1 MTMKI
6 KIKDEITLFNG
17 KFKGEPIYYMVTYN
31 NCSPR
36 VIILNKNKFDLLL
49 RKRETISFS
58 EKSFYFKCCEICVT
72 TFSDQNFEPQQK
84 TKARHVNYY

>member
-1 MTMKI
+1 MTMRI
-6 KIKDEITLFNG
+6 EIKDEITLFNG
-17 KFKGEPIYYMVTYN
+17 TFQGEPIYYMVAYN

-58 EKSFYFKCCEICVT
+58 NFKGNSSIIGAALFPIV
-72 TFSDQNFEPQQK
+72 DNLM
-84 TKARHVNYY
+84 

>member
-1 MTMKI
+1 MTI
-6 KIKDEITLFNG
+6 KIKLEDTITLFDG
-17 KFKGEPIYYMVTYN
+17 KFKDNPIYYMVTYN

-58 EKSFYFKCCEICVT
+58 EKSFDLKML
-72 TFSDQNFEPQQK
+72 
-84 TKARHVNYY
+84 

>member
-1 MTMKI
+1 MTMRI
-6 KIKDEITLFNG
+6 EIKDEITLFNG
-17 KFKGEPIYYMVTYN
+17 TFQGEPIYYMVAYN

-49 RKRETISFS
+49 RKRETI
-58 EKSFYFKCCEICVT
+58 CVT
-72 TFSDQNFEPQQK
+72 TFSDRNFEPQQK

>member
-1 MTMKI
+1 MTI
-6 KIKDEITLFNG
+6 KIKLEDTITLFDG
-17 KFKGEPIYYMVTYN
+17 KFKDNPIYYMVTYN

-72 TFSDQNFEPQQK
+72 TFSDRSFEPQQK
-84 TKARHVNYY
+84 TKARHVSYY

>member
-6 KIKDEITLFNG
+6 KLEDTITLFDG
-17 KFKGEPIYYMVTYN
+17 KFKDKHIYYMVTYN
-31 NCSPR
+31 NGSPK
-36 VIILNKNKFDLLL
+36 VLIIDKKKFDLLL

-72 TFSDQNFEPQQK
+72 TFSDRNFEPQQK
-84 TKARHVNYY
+84 TKARHISYY

>member
-1 MTMKI
+1 MTMRI
-6 KIKDEITLFNG
+6 EIKDEITLFNG
-17 KFKGEPIYYMVTYN
+17 TFQGEPIYYMVAYN

-58 EKSFYFKCCEICVT
+58 EKSFYFKCCEIL
-72 TFSDQNFEPQQK
+72 
-84 TKARHVNYY
+84 